1 MSSDRIEYNRM
12 VEHALRRVVHDALK
26 LVEQEGLPGRH
37 HFYLTFKSTSPGVR
51 MSDALHARYPNEM
64 TIVLQHEFWALEVDD
79 YGFAVTLS
87 FNSTPE
93 RISVPFE
100 AITVFADPS
109 AEFGLQFQGGAADED
124 ATPDEAPGEA
134 PAPAE
139 PAPTKERP
147 ATVTALPRPDDSKGD
162 TPDAAAEVVSLD
174 KFRKK

>member
-1 MSSDRIEYNRM
+1 MPPSRIEYNRM

-26 LVEQEGLPGRH
+26 VVEQEGLPGRH
-37 HFYLTFKSTSPGVR
+37 HFYLTFKTASPGVR
-51 MSDALHARYPNEM
+51 MSDALRARYPSEM

-87 FNSTPE
+87 FNATPE

-109 AEFGLQFQGGAADED
+109 AEFGLQFQTG
-124 ATPDEAPGEA
+124 APGEEPEHA
-134 PAPAE
+134 PAKDEGAQAPASPE
-139 PAPTKERP
+139 PDRP
-147 ATVTALPRPDDSKGD
+147 ATVAALP
-162 TPDAAAEVVSLD
+162 TPDKGAGDEPDGAAEVVSID

>member
-1 MSSDRIEYNRM
+1 MPSSRIEYNRM

-51 MSDALHARYPNEM
+51 MSDTLLARYPNEM
-64 TIVLQHEFWALEVDD
+64 TIVLQHEFWGLEVDD

-87 FNSTPE
+87 FSNKPE

-109 AEFGLQFQGGAADED
+109 AEFGLQFQTAGAGE
-124 ATPDEAPGEA
+124 EPGEA
-134 PAPAE
+134 PARAK
-139 PAPTKERP
+139 PAPQAVQPEEDRA
-147 ATVTALPRPDDSKGD
+147 ATVTALPKPEKAASDEPDG
-162 TPDAAAEVVSLD
+162 AAEVVPID
-174 KFRKK
+174 RFRKK